1 MSQIEKEY
9 RFVQRVW
16 LITGIVSISVV
27 LLLLLKEIFSV
38 LLLVLAGVLIA
49 LFFRSL
55 AGLIEQKTRW
65 SSTVCLLVSTIGT
78 FLLIASVCWLLG
90 AKVQAQVAELSDTLP
105 ATVEKTKSQ
114 LQSSPLGKKIVEKL
128 SSPESTT
135 KAKSILAG
143 LFSTT
148 FGLLGDLY
156 VIIFLGLFFTV
167 SPKPYTEGFLQL
179 LPAAARRKGRIVVNT
194 IGENLKKWLKGKLFA
209 MLVVFVLTA
218 IGLSIV
224 GLPMWLTLA
233 LIAGLLNFIPNFGP
247 LIAMIPAV
255 LLAFMQGLDKA
266 LIVAGLYIL
275 IQVVESNLITPSVQ
289 KKLIQIPPALIIIA
303 QLVMGVLT
311 GGWGLVLATPLVAII
326 MAVVRITYLNARHPK
341 VQ

>member
-9 RFVQRVW
+9 SFVQRVW

-114 LQSSPLGKKIVEKL
+114 LQSSTLWKKIV
-128 SSPESTT
+128 
-135 KAKSILAG
+135 
-143 LFSTT
+143 
-148 FGLLGDLY
+148 
-156 VIIFLGLFFTV
+156 
-167 SPKPYTEGFLQL
+167 
-179 LPAAARRKGRIVVNT
+179 
-194 IGENLKKWLKGKLFA
+194 
-209 MLVVFVLTA
+209 
-218 IGLSIV
+218 
-224 GLPMWLTLA
+224 
-233 LIAGLLNFIPNFGP
+233 
-247 LIAMIPAV
+247 
-255 LLAFMQGLDKA
+255 
-266 LIVAGLYIL
+266 
-275 IQVVESNLITPSVQ
+275 
-289 KKLIQIPPALIIIA
+289 
-303 QLVMGVLT
+303 
-311 GGWGLVLATPLVAII
+311 
-326 MAVVRITYLNARHPK
+326 
-341 VQ
+341 